1 MLFRINEG
9 DGKPLYL
16 IGFDDNDISKG
27 ITIIDLLI
35 SINNIIKITN
45 IINCKIS
52 NININIYIYKGSNGY
67 IIY

>member
-45 IINCKIS
+45 IINFKIN
-52 NININIYIYKGSNGY
+52 NINIYKGSNGY

>member
-52 NININIYIYKGSNGY
+52 NINIYIYKGSNGY